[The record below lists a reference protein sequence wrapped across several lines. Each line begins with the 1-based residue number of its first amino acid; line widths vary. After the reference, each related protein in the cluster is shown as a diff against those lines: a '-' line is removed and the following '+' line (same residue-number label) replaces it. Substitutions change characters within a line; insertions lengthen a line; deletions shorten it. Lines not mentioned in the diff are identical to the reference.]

1 MKASTKLIYARPILI
16 TIALFIVGLILWNT
30 NSFLKE
36 FKKEA
41 QDKMSIWATAQS
53 QFMGADPNVPL
64 GDLVL
69 EIFQSNTKT
78 PMILSHTDGSYSFNN
93 FDEDISQNA
102 EKLEGLMERFAKEN
116 PPIKIKEG
124 ETVLATLYYGESPNL
139 KKLRYFP
146 LALLLILALFSA
158 VVYFAL
164 KLEKIAAQNILWAS
178 MAKETA
184 HQIATPL
191 SALMGWNSLLI
202 ERGISSE
209 ITVEINKDLERLSTI
224 SNRFSSIGLDTGLEK
239 VALIETTQEGIKY
252 LSDRFPKSIDLQ
264 FKSHLESQMVP
275 LNKPL
280 YFWCL
285 ENLIKNSVDAM
296 KGQGTIMVQIFKD
309 KKYMVVSVQDQGP
322 GIDKKHLKKVTDPGF
337 STKKSGWG
345 LGLSLTKRIV
355 TQFHKGLLK
364 IHSESNR
371 GTHIEM
377 YFPLV

>member
-1 MKASTKLIYARPILI
+1 MKASNKLFYARPLLI
-16 TIALFIVGLILWNT
+16 SIALVIVGLILWNT
-30 NSFLKE
+30 HNFLRE

-69 EIFQSNTKT
+69 KIFQSNTKT
-78 PMILSHTDGSYSFNN
+78 PMILSHTDGTYSFNN
-93 FDEDISQNA
+93 FDEDISQNV
-102 EKLEGLMERFAKEN
+102 EKLERVMERFAKEN

-164 KLEKIAAQNILWAS
+164 KLEKVAAQNILWAS

-202 ERGISSE
+202 ERGISPE
-209 ITVEINKDLERLSTI
+209 ISVEINKDLERLSTI
-224 SNRFSSIGLDTGLEK
+224 SNRFSSIGLETGLEK

-264 FKSHLESQMVP
+264 FKSQLESHKIP

-285 ENLIKNSVDAM
+285 ENLIKNSADAM
-296 KGQGTIMVQIFKD
+296 KGHGTIIVQILKN
-309 KKYMVVSVQDQGP
+309 KKYMVVSVQDHGP
-322 GIDKKHLKKVTDPGF
+322 GIEKKYLKKVTDPGF

-355 TQFHKGLLK
+355 TQFHKGILK
-364 IHSESNR
+364 IHSETNK
-371 GTHIEM
+371 GTRIEM
-377 YFPLV
+377 HFPLV